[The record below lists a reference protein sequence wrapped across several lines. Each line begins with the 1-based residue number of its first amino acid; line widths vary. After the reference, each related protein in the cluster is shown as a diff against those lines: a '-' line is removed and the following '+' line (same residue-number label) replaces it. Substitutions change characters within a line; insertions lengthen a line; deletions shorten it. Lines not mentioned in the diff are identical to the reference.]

1 MTKAEEYI
9 RIRLFQL
16 QDKKYKEFSSKL
28 IPTVDADL
36 VIGVRTPALRKL
48 AKEFSKN
55 PLCDEFMQSLPHSYL
70 EENNL
75 HAFLIEQIKDY
86 DKAVKEV
93 DLFLPYVDNWAT
105 CDQMSP
111 KIFRKHPDELLE
123 KIGEWIKSERTYT
136 VRFAIEMLMTYYLD
150 EWFKSEYLA
159 LVCNVRSDEYYVK
172 MMIAWFFATAL
183 AKQYDASISYIE
195 NRKLEKWVHNKTIQK
210 ACESFRVDDEKKA
223 YLRSLKI
230 K

>member
-1 MTKAEEYI
+1 MTKAEEYA
-9 RIRLFQL
+9 RTRLFQL
-16 QDKKYKEFSSKL
+16 QDEKYKEFSSKL
-28 IPTVDADL
+28 IPTVDADR

-55 PLCDEFMQSLPHSYL
+55 PLCDEFMQSLPHRYL

-111 KIFRKHPDELLE
+111 KIFKKHPDELLS
-123 KIGEWIKSERTYT
+123 KIGEWIKSEKTYT
-136 VRFAIEMLMTYYLD
+136 VRFAI
-150 EWFKSEYLA
+150 
-159 LVCNVRSDEYYVK
+159 
-172 MMIAWFFATAL
+172 
-183 AKQYDASISYIE
+183 
-195 NRKLEKWVHNKTIQK
+195 
-210 ACESFRVDDEKKA
+210 
-223 YLRSLKI
+223 
-230 K
+230 